1 MNNSATEFAADSK
14 AWNPR
19 IPTARFVADCDTW
32 IRTFPETEVEVK
44 REEEEAEILCDNKIL
59 GRLRKYI
66 IAEGTGK
73 MLFGDVVEVTL
84 LGSFAC
90 GYPSQKALM
99 NLLVALYVIVKAV
112 RVIPKYLLEGN
123 KLCMQ
128 SCSGDTLEE
137 GDGKYLVIDVG
148 ANLTSKKFHR
158 DLDGVIQRAREA
170 GVQKLISTG
179 TSIQSSREGIRLSR
193 LYPQCVYATAGVH
206 PHDAKAWDAS
216 SLQELR
222 ELAALPECVAIGECG
237 LDFNRNFSPRDVQL
251 DVFKKQV
258 TLAVELQKPLF
269 LHERDAN
276 REMLEI
282 LSSHRSQLPPTV
294 IHCFTGTREMALQY
308 LELGLYLGLTGY
320 LWKDKSSNGVR
331 SLLTEQLIPL
341 DKLLLETDAP
351 FMFPNFRGA
360 KLPPDVRSALTP
372 SSTVPLDRY
381 CSFSRNEPCSLP
393 LILEL
398 VAAFMKKPPHEV
410 ALATTFNAIKVFG
423 LRSG

>member
-1 MNNSATEFAADSK
+1 
-14 AWNPR
+14 
-19 IPTARFVADCDTW
+19 
-32 IRTFPETEVEVK
+32 
-44 REEEEAEILCDNKIL
+44 
-59 GRLRKYI
+59 
-66 IAEGTGK
+66 
-73 MLFGDVVEVTL
+73 
-84 LGSFAC
+84 
-90 GYPSQKALM
+90 
-99 NLLVALYVIVKAV
+99 
-112 RVIPKYLLEGN
+112 
-123 KLCMQ
+123 
-128 SCSGDTLEE
+128 
-137 GDGKYLVIDVG
+137 
-148 ANLTSKKFHR
+148 
-158 DLDGVIQRAREA
+158 
-170 GVQKLISTG
+170 
-179 TSIQSSREGIRLSR
+179 
-193 LYPQCVYATAGVH
+193 
-206 PHDAKAWDAS
+206 
-216 SLQELR
+216 
-222 ELAALPECVAIGECG
+222 
-237 LDFNRNFSPRDVQL
+237 
-251 DVFKKQV
+251 V

-294 IHCFTGTREMALQY
+294 IHCFTGTREMAMQY